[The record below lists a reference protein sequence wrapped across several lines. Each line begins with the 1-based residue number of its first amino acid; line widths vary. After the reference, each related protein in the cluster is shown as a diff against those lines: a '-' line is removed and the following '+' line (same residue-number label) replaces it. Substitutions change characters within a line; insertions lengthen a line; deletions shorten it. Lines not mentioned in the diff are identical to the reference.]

1 MGIEEKTGLVL
12 GGGGSR
18 GAYELGV
25 WKALREL
32 GIEIQVVV
40 GTSIGAI
47 NGALVAQGDFEKASA
62 LWDRI
67 ETSRVVDVPVKEEH
81 PLRKKVWRTYQS
93 FAVNFIKKG
102 GTDTDPLKR
111 MLYTFIDEAQV
122 RESEIEY
129 GLVTIEMDKNVP
141 CELFREDIPYGKMI
155 DYMLASAS
163 IYPAFKPYK
172 IDDVRYLDG
181 AYYDN
186 LPVKM
191 ALEKGAGHIIAV
203 DLEAFG
209 VVKKEMLAFADHL
222 TYIRCYWSLG
232 PTLVFDRKV
241 IRRNIRLGYL
251 DTMKAFQVYEGCAFT
266 FLGGFGKRAAE
277 RLSGYLPLDGLL
289 EKGGVGFVLDRL
301 FLMQVERIFEEH
313 GTAWQGGEQTRLNG
327 EPAGLSG
334 AQVMFDG
341 EPAALVCAEVAGEVF
356 GLSSETVYSYE
367 TWREQMESQIRA
379 SVTPEPEE
387 KEQAG
392 IVDALYES
400 AKTLADRRFRAVM
413 AGRVIADMVRG
424 QKDQLSPASISIL
437 PEAFLAGVYL
447 AAEELV

>member
-1 MGIEEKTGLVL
+1 MDKRTGLVL

-18 GAYELGV
+18 GSYELGV

-32 GIEIQVVV
+32 GIDIHVVT

-47 NGALVAQGDFEKASA
+47 NGALVAQGDYEKAAS

-67 ETSRVVDVPVKEEH
+67 ETSRVVDVPVREEH
-81 PLRKKVWRTYQS
+81 PLKKKVWKTYQS

-102 GTDTDPLKR
+102 GTDTNPLKET
-111 MLYTFIDEAQV
+111 LHSFIDEALV
-122 RESEIEY
+122 RKSDTEY

-141 CELFREDIPYGKMI
+141 CELFREDIPCGRMI
-155 DYMLASAS
+155 DYMIASAS

-191 ALEKGAGHIIAV
+191 ALQKGAEHIIAV

-209 VVKKEMLAFADHL
+209 VVRKEMLALAGHL

-241 IRRNIRLGYL
+241 IRHNIRLGYL
-251 DTMKAFQVYEGCAFT
+251 DAMKAFQVHEGCAFT
-266 FLGGFGKRAAE
+266 FLKGFGSRVAE
-277 RLSGYLPLDGLL
+277 LLHGYLPLEALL

-301 FLMQVERIFEEH
+301 FSKQVEKIFEEH
-313 GTAWQGGEQTRLNG
+313 GVTGQDERT
-327 EPAGLSG
+327 
-334 AQVMFDG
+334 
-341 EPAALVCAEVAGEVF
+341 AALICAEVAGEVF
-356 GLSSETVYSYE
+356 GLDNEVIYSYE
-367 TWREQMESQIRA
+367 TWQEQLALRVKESLA
-379 SVTPEPEE
+379 PETEE
-387 KEQAG
+387 KEQSG
-392 IVDALYES
+392 IVDVLYEG
-400 AKTLADRRFRAVM
+400 AKTLADLADRRSRAVI
-413 AGRVIADMVRG
+413 AGRVIADLVRG
-424 QKDQLSPASISIL
+424 QKDQPSPASLSIL

-447 AAEELV
+447 AAADLV

>member
-1 MGIEEKTGLVL
+1 MGIKEKTGLVL

-32 GIEIQVVV
+32 GIEIRVVV

-47 NGALVAQGDFEKASA
+47 NGALVAQGDFEKAAA

-102 GTDTDPLKR
+102 GTDTNPLKR
-111 MLYTFIDEAQV
+111 TLHTFIDEDQV

-155 DYMLASAS
+155 DYMIASAS

-209 VVKKEMLAFADHL
+209 VVKKEMLALADHL
-222 TYIRCYWSLG
+222 TYIRCYWNLG

-251 DTMKAFQVYEGCAFT
+251 DAMKAFQVYEGCAFT

-277 RLSGYLPLDGLL
+277 RLSGYLPLDALL

-301 FLMQVERIFEEH
+301 FLKQVERIFEEH
-313 GTAWQGGEQTRLNG
+313 GTAWQSGEYTWLNG
-327 EPAGLSG
+327 E
-334 AQVMFDG
+334 Q
-341 EPAALVCAEVAGEVF
+341 AALVCAEVAGEVF

-367 TWREQMESQIRA
+367 TWQEQMESQIKA

-387 KEQAG
+387 KEQPG
-392 IVDALYES
+392 IVDALYEG
-400 AKTLADRRFRAVM
+400 AKTLTDRRFRAVT
-413 AGRVIADMVRG
+413 AGRVIAEMVRG
-424 QKDQLSPASISIL
+424 QKDQPSPASISIL